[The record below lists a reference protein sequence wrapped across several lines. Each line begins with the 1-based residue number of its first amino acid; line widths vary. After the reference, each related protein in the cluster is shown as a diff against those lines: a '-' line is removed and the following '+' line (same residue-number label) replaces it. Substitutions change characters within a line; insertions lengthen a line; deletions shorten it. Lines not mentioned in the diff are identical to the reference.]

1 MRIMSKI
8 EIECEA
14 LEYLHYCD
22 GVADSV
28 ADKEYYH
35 SRTPDEMADQL
46 LELKFAQVN
55 DKCDWTSHE
64 CRKYYAIA
72 SAALFAAGV

>member
-14 LEYLHYCD
+14 LEYLHYYD
-22 GVADSV
+22 GV

-46 LELKFAQVN
+46 LESKFAQVN
-55 DKCDWTSHE
+55 DECDWTSHE
-64 CRKYYAIA
+64 CSKYYAIA
-72 SAALFAAGV
+72 SAALIAAGV